1 MSSNKKYWKS
11 VEELNENSSIVEA
24 LQQNEFVEEI
34 PTDDFLGDKESLES
48 SSTSRRDFLKYV
60 GFSTAAASLAAC
72 EGPVIKS
79 IPYVVQPTEIV
90 PGVANYYATTI
101 ADGFDFASVLVKTRE
116 GRPIKIENNTDAA
129 TNGTANARVNASV
142 LGLYDNLRVKS
153 PMKGESKISWD
164 TFLSETTSKLK
175 GLNGKQIVL
184 LTQSMPSPSTNKLI
198 AEFKAKYGN
207 VNHVAY
213 DAVSESATLDA
224 YQAKYGSRGMANYD
238 FSKAMTIVSV
248 GADFLGDWQGG
259 GFESAY
265 AKKRIPENGKM
276 SRHIQFESN
285 MTLSGANA
293 DKRVPLTPS
302 EQKLALAK
310 LYSSITGNSVG
321 SISLPE
327 ALDKA
332 VQAAANELSKA
343 GSNAVVVTGIQD
355 VDAQTTVLEINAH
368 LRSKAFDPKTT
379 IKTRQGSAKAI
390 TQLVADMKAGKV
402 GAIIMNGVNPMYT
415 LPNAAD
421 FAEGL
426 AKTDL
431 SVAFSMKQDETS
443 TKCHYIAAA
452 PHYLESWGDV
462 ELKAGHYS
470 MMQPT
475 IRPLFDTK
483 QFQEILMSWT
493 ETSGAY
499 RDYLKSVW
507 TQSILNGAS
516 FNKAVQDGVFVVG
529 TSGNG
534 SGSTGS
540 STTTETSTTELKDKK
555 DRTFLGGVI
564 HDVAVGVG
572 IKDEDKDEYVTTTT
586 STTVNNTSDSIN
598 VASVLTGGAAAR
610 ALAQTKLV
618 EGMELSLY
626 TKTGMGDGQQANNP
640 WLQEFPDP
648 ITRTT
653 WDNYLTISQADADT
667 LEIKNWNVA
676 NGGLNG
682 SYAKVSVNGA
692 EAITLPVIIQPGQA
706 KGSVG
711 LAFGYGR
718 TSNALKDEMKTGV
731 NAYPLYQG
739 FNAVQNVTIEKVA
752 GEHEFACVQ
761 LHNTLMGRGDII
773 KETRLEIFNTYGK
786 EDEEHGW
793 NKTPNVS
800 LNHVETPV
808 TSPDVDLW
816 DEFDRSIGHHFNLS
830 IDLNAC
836 TGCGACVIACHAEN
850 NVPVVGKSE
859 MRRSRDMHW
868 LRIDRYYS
876 HQDTFSEDIEE
887 KEATDG
893 LGLGNYVFGDGQSD
907 GSLSTFARLEDPAD
921 NPQVVFQPVMCQHC
935 NHAPCETVC
944 PVAATV
950 HGRQGQNQMAYNRCV
965 GTRYCANNCPYKVRR
980 FNWFLYNK
988 NDEFDYYMNDDLG
1001 RMVLNPDVVVRSR
1014 GVMEKCSMCIQ
1025 KTQKTILDAKRDGR
1039 EIKDGEFETA
1049 CSAACGNG
1057 AMIFGDVND
1066 KDSKISAL
1074 KEDDRMYHMLEY
1086 VGTKPNVI
1094 YQTKVRNT

>member
-11 VEELNENSSIVEA
+11 VEELNENSSIVET

-34 PTDDFLGDKESLES
+34 PTDEFLGDKESLGS

-129 TNGTANARVNASV
+129 SNGIANARVHASV
-142 LGLYDNLRVKS
+142 LGLYDNLRVKA
-153 PMKGESKISWD
+153 PMKGDAQITWE
-164 TFLSETTSKLK
+164 TFMSETTSKLN
-175 GLNGKQIVL
+175 GLSDDKQIVF
-184 LTQSMPSPSTNKLI
+184 LTSTMPSPSTKKLVSEF
-198 AEFKAKYGN
+198 AEKYGN
-207 VNHVAY
+207 VNHVVY

-224 YQAKYGSRGMANYD
+224 YAAKYGKRGLANYD
-238 FSKAMTIVSV
+238 FSKAKTIVSV
-248 GADFLGDWQGG
+248 GADFIGDWQGG
-259 GFESAY
+259 GFESSY
-265 AKKRIPENGKM
+265 AKNRVPQNGQM

-285 MTLSGANA
+285 MTLTGANA

-302 EQKLALAK
+302 QQKLALAK
-310 LYSSITGNSVG
+310 LYSLVVGGGVSVD
-321 SISLPE
+321 LPE
-327 ALDKA
+327 PIAKA
-332 VQAAANELSKA
+332 VQSAANEISKA

-355 VDAQTTVLEINAH
+355 VNAQTVVLEINEY
-368 LRSKAFDPKTT
+368 LNSKAFDPKT
-379 IKTRQGSAKAI
+379 IIHTRQGSDKAVM
-390 TQLVADMKAGKV
+390 QLVADMKAGKV
-402 GAIIMNGVNPMYT
+402 GAVIMNGVNPMYT
-415 LPNAAD
+415 LPNAKD

-426 AKTDL
+426 KNTEL
-431 SVAFSMKQDETS
+431 SIAFSMKQDETAS
-443 TKCHYIAAA
+443 NCDYIAAI
-452 PHYLESWGDV
+452 PHNLESWGDF
-462 ELKAGHYS
+462 ELKSGHYS

-483 QFQEILMSWT
+483 QFQEVLLGWNGNN
-493 ETSGAY
+493 TSY

-507 TQSILNGAS
+507 TTDILNGSS
-516 FNKAVQDGVFVVG
+516 FNKAVQDGFFVSA
-529 TSGNG
+529 TST
-534 SGSTGS
+534 SEDAV
-540 STTTETSTTELKDKK
+540 ETSTDETTEEVE
-555 DRTFLGGVI
+555 TPSG
-564 HDVAVGVG
+564 
-572 IKDEDKDEYVTTTT
+572 
-586 STTVNNTSDSIN
+586 N
-598 VASVLTGGAAAR
+598 AAR
-610 ALAQTKLV
+610 ALARSAKSG
-618 EGMELSLY
+618 GMELSLY

-648 ITRTT
+648 ITRTS
-653 WDNYLTISQADADT
+653 WDNYLTVSRADAEQ
-667 LEIKNWNVA
+667 LGLVNENVA

-682 SYAKVSVNGA
+682 SYANVTVNDVTV
-692 EAITLPVIIQPGQA
+692 ENVPVLIQPGQA

-711 LAFGYGR
+711 LAVGYGR

-731 NAYPLYQG
+731 NAYPLYQN
-739 FNAVQNVTIEKVA
+739 FNTVQDVTVEKVS
-752 GEHEFACVQ
+752 GMHEFACVQ

-773 KETRLEIFNTYGK
+773 KETTLEIFNTKDKHY
-786 EDEEHGW
+786 W
-793 NKTPNVS
+793 NAVPEVS

-808 TSPDVDLW
+808 TSPEVDLW
-816 DEFDRSIGHHFNLS
+816 DEFDRSVGHHFNLS

-876 HQDTFSEDIEE
+876 SQDSFEGDNEKKDNISGLSSSLSEFSEMEN
-887 KEATDG
+887 A
-893 LGLGNYVFGDGQSD
+893 
-907 GSLSTFARLEDPAD
+907 AD
-921 NPQVVFQPVMCQHC
+921 NPQVAFQPVMCQHC

-944 PVAATV
+944 PVAATA
-950 HGRQGQNQMAYNRCV
+950 HGRQGQNHMAYNRCV

-980 FNWFLYNK
+980 FNWFLYNQ
-988 NDEFDYYMNDDLG
+988 NDEFDYFMNDDLG
-1001 RMVLNPDVVVRSR
+1001 RMVLNPDVTVRSR

-1025 KTQKTILDAKRDGR
+1025 KTQKTILDAKREGR
-1039 EIKDGEFETA
+1039 PVQDGEFQTA

-1057 AMIFGDVND
+1057 AMVFGDIND
-1066 KDSKISAL
+1066 KDSKIAEL
-1074 KEDDRMYHMLEY
+1074 REDKRAYHLLEH
-1086 VGTKPNVI
+1086 VGVKPNVV
-1094 YQTKVRNT
+1094 YQTKVRNTTEA

>member
-24 LQQNEFVEEI
+24 LKQNEFVEAI
-34 PTDDFLGDKESLES
+34 PTDEFLGDKESLES

-79 IPYVVQPTEIV
+79 IPYIVQPTEIV

-116 GRPIKIENNTDAA
+116 GRPIKIENNTDAR
-129 TNGTANARVNASV
+129 TNGVANARVNASV

-153 PMKGESKISWD
+153 PMKGESAISWD
-164 TFLSETTSKLK
+164 TFMSETTTKLN
-175 GLNGKQIVL
+175 GLNGKSIVL
-184 LTQSMPSPSTNKLI
+184 LTHTMPSPSTNKLI
-198 AEFKAKYGN
+198 AEFTSKYGN
-207 VNHVAY
+207 VSHVTY

-224 YQAKYGSRGMANYD
+224 YQAKYGVRGMANYD
-238 FSKAMTIVSV
+238 FSKAMTIVSI

-259 GFESAY
+259 GFDSGYSA
-265 AKKRIPENGKM
+265 KRIPDHGKM

-285 MTLSGANA
+285 MSLSGANA
-293 DKRVPLTPS
+293 DKRVPVTPS
-302 EQKLALAK
+302 QQKLALAK
-310 LYSSITGNSVG
+310 LYSEVTGNSAG
-321 SISLPE
+321 GAKLPE
-327 ALDKA
+327 GLEAA
-332 VQAAANELSKA
+332 VKAAASELKLA
-343 GSNAVVVTGIQD
+343 GSNGVVVSGVQD
-355 VDAQTTVLEINAH
+355 VNAQTTVLEINAY
-368 LRSKAFDPKTT
+368 LRSKAFDPSTT
-379 IKTRQGSAKAI
+379 IKTRQGSDKAVM
-390 TQLVADMKAGKV
+390 QLVADMKAGKV
-402 GAIIMNGVNPMYT
+402 GAIIMNGVNPIYT
-415 LPNAAD
+415 LPNASD
-421 FAEGL
+421 FKEGL
-426 AKTDL
+426 AKTEL

-443 TKCHYIAAA
+443 INCQYIAAT
-452 PHYLESWGDV
+452 PHNLESWGDY
-462 ELKAGHYS
+462 EFKSGHYS

-483 QFQEILMSWT
+483 QFQEVLMGWT
-493 ETSGAY
+493 AVSGSY

-507 TQSILNGAS
+507 TQSILNGSS

-529 TSGNG
+529 SAG
-534 SGSTGS
+534 SGSDSKGS
-540 STTTETSTTELKDKK
+540 STTIETSSTELKDKK

-572 IKDEDKDEYVTTTT
+572 IKDEDKNEYTTTTT
-586 STTVNNTSDSIN
+586 STTVNNNSN
-598 VASVLTGGAAAR
+598 VDIASVLTGGAAAR
-610 ALAQTKLV
+610 ALASSVKSSDL
-618 EGMELSLY
+618 ELSLY
-626 TKTGMGDGQQANNP
+626 TKIGMGDGQQANNP

-653 WDNYLTISQADADT
+653 WDNYITVSKADAEKYK
-667 LEIKNWNVA
+667 LVNENVA

-682 SYAKVSVNGA
+682 SYVDVTVNGV
-692 EAITLPVIIQPGQA
+692 TVSNVPVIIQPGQA

-711 LAFGYGR
+711 MAFGFGR
-718 TSNALKDEMKTGV
+718 TAGLKAEMQTGV
-731 NAYPLYQG
+731 NAYPLYQN
-739 FNAVQNVTIEKVA
+739 FNSTQDVTISKVA
-752 GEHEFACVQ
+752 GSHEFACVQ

-773 KETRLEIFNTYGK
+773 KETSLEIFNTK
-786 EDEEHGW
+786 DKKHW
-793 NKTPNVS
+793 NAIPVVS
-800 LNHVETPV
+800 LNHIETPV

-850 NVPVVGKSE
+850 NVPVVGKTE

-876 HQDTFSEDIEE
+876 SEDSFEGDNE
-887 KEATDG
+887 KKKNISG
-893 LGLGNYVFGDGQSD
+893 LSS
-907 GSLSTFARLEDPAD
+907 SLSEFGEMEHPAD
-921 NPQVVFQPVMCQHC
+921 NPQVAFQPVMCQHC

-944 PVAATV
+944 PVAATA
-950 HGRQGQNQMAYNRCV
+950 HGRQGQNHMAYNRCV

-1001 RMVLNPDVVVRSR
+1001 RMVLNPDVTVRSR

-1039 EIKDGEFETA
+1039 LVKDGEFQTA

-1057 AMIFGDVND
+1057 AMVFGDIND
-1066 KDSKISAL
+1066 KGSKIAHL
-1074 KEDDRMYHMLEY
+1074 KEDDRMYHLLES

-1094 YQTKVRNT
+1094 YQTKVRNTSKA